1 MKALWRKNR
10 YRVYFAVAIPVIKT
24 IMGST
29 RIKIENPEVLERI
42 DSGAII
48 CGLHARGMIASYA
61 FRKRGFWA
69 LVSLSK
75 DGELQNYIYTKLGH
89 RTIRGSTGRGGA
101 RATIEAIRILRS
113 GRERLMVAIDGPR
126 GPRGIVQ
133 DGVLLMA
140 KKSGAALVPIGFS
153 AKPRR
158 VMRTWDFFTV
168 PKLFAKV
175 AVRFGEP
182 IYIPQE
188 ASDEEV
194 EALRKKLEDA
204 IWEQERLADESIG
217 YEPLE
222 SERRP

>member
-1 MKALWRKNR
+1 MKAFWRKNR
-10 YRVYFAVAIPVIKT
+10 YKFYYSVALPVIKT

-29 RIKIENPEVLERI
+29 RLRIENPEVLDDLE
-42 DSGAII
+42 SGAII
-48 CGLHARGMIASYA
+48 CGLHARGMIACYA

-101 RATIEAIRILRS
+101 RATIEAIRVLRS
-113 GRERLMVAIDGPR
+113 GKERLLVAIDGPR
-126 GPRGIVQ
+126 GPRGVVQ

-153 AKPRR
+153 AKPRK

-175 AVRFGEP
+175 VIRFGEP
-182 IYIPQE
+182 IYVPQE
-188 ASDEEV
+188 ATDEEV
-194 EALRKKLEDA
+194 EAIRKKLEDA
-204 IWEQERLADESIG
+204 IWDQERIVDMATG
-217 YEPLE
+217 YAPLE
-222 SERRP
+222 SEKRP